1 MSVIPIMPPPGY
13 GSSRSSPG
21 RSSSVRSSQFTP
33 DSSPEL
39 GIPSHSQK
47 KKRAPLI
54 KSSTYSHAS
63 SRPDTLQYLP
73 ATTYTPPSP
82 RGRFVSQAYVRPSL
96 RLDHHMMPSPDEIM
110 AAASATR
117 GRRSGS
123 TSSTS
128 STDTVNS
135 TRSEKRQ
142 GRLFMPT
149 SGGLLDLLME
159 NPQLEE

>member
-1 MSVIPIMPPPGY
+1 MSVIPIMPPSYPR
-13 GSSRSSPG
+13 RSPMG
-21 RSSSVRSSQFTP
+21 RSSSTRFSETTP

-39 GIPSHSQK
+39 GISTHK
-47 KKRAPLI
+47 HKARAGLS
-54 KSSTYSHAS
+54 KSSSYSHGS
-63 SRPDTLQYLP
+63 SQPDTLQYLP

-82 RGRFVSQAYVRPSL
+82 RGRLLAQTYVRPSL

-110 AAASATR
+110 AATSTTR

-128 STDTVNS
+128 STDTAGS

-159 NPQLEE
+159 NPQMEE